1 MAVKPAPPNKL
12 SPQQRH
18 NGKDTALL
26 AQRQAILEQAKLRN
40 SSRWGTRPVINCEP
54 IGPVTLNPEKE
65 MKMRNCPVKSSFQV
79 ANKI

>member
-1 MAVKPAPPNKL
+1 HSKL
-12 SPQQRH
+12 NFVTPQQRH

-40 SSRWGTRPVINCEP
+40 PSRWGTRSVRNCEP

-65 MKMRNCPVKSSFQV
+65 IKMQQ
-79 ANKI
+79 AA